1 MHVIAGK
8 ALAFG
13 EALKPEFKEYC
24 KKIVANS
31 KILCS
36 ELKRRDYKIVSGGTD
51 THLILID
58 LTNKN
63 ITGTI
68 GIAEISKENNSKT
81 VSQSGAFTGMKRNIS
96 ATPNQFLG
104 VIKHRAEAIEH
115 QGSHRRG

>member
-1 MHVIAGK
+1 M
-8 ALAFG
+8 
-13 EALKPEFKEYC
+13 E
-24 KKIVANS
+24 NS
-31 KILCS
+31 THWQLLRKYENRSIHFHSSSLFVGLSLGCFLR
-36 ELKRRDYKIVSGGTD
+36 EGMKRINMP
-51 THLILID
+51 
-58 LTNKN
+58 NKN

-104 VIKHRAEAIEH
+104 VIIHRAEAIQH